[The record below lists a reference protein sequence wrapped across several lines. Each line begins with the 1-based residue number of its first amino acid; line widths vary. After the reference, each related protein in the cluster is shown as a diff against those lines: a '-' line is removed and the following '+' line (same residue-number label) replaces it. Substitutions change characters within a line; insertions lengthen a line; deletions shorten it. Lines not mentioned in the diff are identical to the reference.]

1 LKLARQVS
9 QVHSHISGKAVRPF
23 RDFNPREY
31 QALSKI
37 GIHLS
42 PRDVRQMQMASADS
56 QETGMDALQ
65 YPSTTPSITNP
76 IQFLQNWLPGFV
88 NIITQARRIDMII
101 GITTAGD
108 WEDEEIVQGELE
120 NLGTAVPYGDTTNIP
135 LSDWNA
141 NWNTR
146 TVVRFEEGMAV
157 GLLEEARSAKIKVNS
172 SDQKRVSAT
181 LALEIQRNRI
191 GFFGYNNGLNYTFGF
206 LNDPNATAYVEF
218 ANGATSG
225 SPAWATKTFMDITA
239 DFRTMFSALR
249 TQSGDNV
256 DPKMVDITVAVAT
269 AVVDYLTIPPVYGA
283 GSVLSWLQDNYPRVR
298 IVSAPELDAAN
309 AGDNVCIMFADSVSD
324 DASTDDGK
332 TWLQVVPA
340 KFKVLGVEQKAKGY
354 MEDYSNATAG
364 AMLKR
369 PYAMVRYYGC

>member
-1 LKLARQVS
+1 
-9 QVHSHISGKAVRPF
+9 
-23 RDFNPREY
+23 
-31 QALSKI
+31 
-37 GIHLS
+37 
-42 PRDVRQMQMASADS
+42 
-56 QETGMDALQ
+56 
-65 YPSTTPSITNP
+65 
-76 IQFLQNWLPGFV
+76 LQNWLPGFV

-239 DFRTMFSALR
+239 DFRTMFSTLR